1 MPTSDGKIVCLAL
14 DGGGVRGIIT
24 LEVLKY
30 IENRLGKPLS
40 GAIDLCAGSSTGSL
54 IGSALMRKHGMTAD
68 ETSAAYLDRA
78 PKIFSRSILQKLQ
91 SLATLNGPKYNNS
104 ALYSAMIDI
113 LGGNTKL
120 SDVSTNLLTVSY
132 DLLERTPR
140 FMTSW
145 GTPDITMVS
154 ACMRSSAAPTYF
166 MPFEGHVDAGTV
178 NNAPCLTAVI
188 EACRLYQCTVR
199 DVLCLSI
206 GTGSDQ
212 QPIDPDA
219 AKGWGLLSWAQP
231 LLSIFMDG
239 SSTLATYQMQR
250 LLPDA
255 NVLRLQCDVR
265 GDMSEMDNTSPQN
278 LANLQKAGKALV
290 ATHQKQIDAFLE
302 QLI

>member
-1 MPTSDGKIVCLAL
+1 ML
-14 DGGGVRGIIT
+14 T

-30 IENRLGKPLS
+30 VEKQIDKPIAQIFDLICGTS
-40 GAIDLCAGSSTGSL
+40 TGALCAL
-54 IGSALMRKHGMTAD
+54 ALSRDPAMTA
-68 ETSAAYLDRA
+68 EQVSAFYLAQA
-78 PKIFSRSILQKLQ
+78 PRIFARSTWQRI
-91 SLATLNGPKYNNS
+91 SSMATLNGPKYSNQ
-104 ALYSAMIDI
+104 ALYEATIAA
-113 LGGNTKL
+113 LGGKTTLGHAQTK
-120 SDVSTNLLTVSY
+120 VMVTSY
-132 DLLERTPR
+132 DLKERSPR
-140 FMTSW
+140 FMSSW
-145 GTPDITMVS
+145 GTPDLTMVS
-154 ACMRSSAAPTYF
+154 AAMRSSAAPTF
-166 MPFEGHVDAGTV
+166 LEEFEGHVDGGTV
-178 NNAPCLTAVI
+178 ANNPALAGVI
-188 EACRLYQCTVR
+188 EACRLYDCTVR
-199 DVLCLSI
+199 DVMCLSI

-265 GDMSEMDNTSPQN
+265 GEMSDLDNTSPQN